1 MTART
6 PITGSRLRDVD
17 DGEVRRRFAS
27 ARIARL
33 ATVGADGRPHAVPVC
48 FAVDGDT
55 IYFAVD
61 GKPKVTRD
69 LKRLRNI
76 AANPAVSILVD
87 HYEEDWSKLWWV
99 RVDGAARTVTD
110 AAESKKAIRL
120 LADRYPQYRRSPPAG
135 PVVSISIGRVT
146 GWSGS

>member
-1 MTART
+1 M
-6 PITGSRLRDVD
+6 
-17 DGEVRRRFAS
+17 RRRFAS

-33 ATVGADGRPHAVPVC
+33 ATAGAKGQPHAVPVC
-48 FAVDGDT
+48 FAVDGDA

-61 GKPKVTRD
+61 AKPKVTRD

-99 RVDGAARTVTD
+99 RVDGTARTVTD
-110 AAESKKAIRL
+110 AAESAKAIRM
-120 LADRYPQYRRSPPAG
+120 LADRYPQYRLSFPAG
-135 PVVSISIGRVT
+135 PVVSISIARMT